1 MGIKRIVVA
10 GILITNLII
19 PANAIEINSSTVP
32 VTLDA
37 ETARF
42 SVTVPT
48 SLPVW
53 VDADGGV
60 IVADNAKIVNN
71 SLGPVKVK
79 GVSIQGLNGWSLLD
93 YSQDT
98 KSLPVDSK
106 QAGFILNGDQ
116 TTSSSLV
123 FNHENWPV
131 ILSNSEQL
139 ITYNSNIVPQSQAI
153 QEEIAQVVFT
163 IGWDLKYINIA
174 TSINNYIAMGLVPS
188 QGRLVLPGTYDQNGQ
203 TYRLVT
209 LIKSSSLENNNITS
223 VVIPD
228 TVTALASKCF
238 QHWAFLESVDIPSS
252 VTIIGEYA
260 FSECNYLKSIE
271 LTGNIKKLEKNTFW
285 YCIRLEDV
293 TLPNTLESI
302 GSSCFQ
308 ACRNLKTI
316 NIPYGV
322 TSIGSYAF
330 YECKSLTSIELPAT
344 LSKIENSC
352 FRDCTSL
359 SNVII
364 PEGVTEIESSA
375 FRGCNQLTDL
385 TIPDSVV
392 SIDRYAFEGVPHIT
406 YHGQATGS
414 PWGALSMN

>member
-1 MGIKRIVVA
+1 MGIRQIVVA
-10 GILITNLII
+10 GILLTNLII
-19 PANAIEINSSTVP
+19 PANAIEVNSSTVP

-42 SVTVPT
+42 SVAVPT

-53 VDADGGV
+53 VDTDGGV
-60 IVADNAKIVNN
+60 TVADNAKIVNN

-98 KSLPVDSK
+98 KGLPVDSK

-123 FNHENWPV
+123 FNYENWPV
-131 ILSNSEQL
+131 IPSNGEQPL
-139 ITYNSNIVPQSQAI
+139 IYNSHIAPQSKAI
-153 QEEIAQVVFT
+153 KEEIAQVIFT
-163 IGWDLKYINIA
+163 VGWDLKYINVSTGIG
-174 TSINNYIAMGLVPS
+174 SYIAMGLIPS
-188 QGRLVLPGTYDQNGQ
+188 QGRLVLPGTYDSNGQ
-203 TYRLVT
+203 TYRLVS
-209 LIKSSSLENNNITS
+209 LIKSSGLENNNITS

-228 TVTALASKCF
+228 TVTYLGTSCF
-238 QHWAFLESVDIPSS
+238 HHWRYLESVDIPSS
-252 VTIIGEYA
+252 VTSINEHA
-260 FSECNYLKSIE
+260 FSECNYLKSME
-271 LTGNIKKLEKNTFW
+271 LTGNIKKLERNTFW

-293 TLPNTLESI
+293 TLPNALEYI

-308 ACRNLKTI
+308 ACRNLKNI

-322 TSIGSYAF
+322 TSIGSSAF

-344 LSKIENSC
+344 LSKIEQSC
-352 FRDCTSL
+352 FKDCTSL

-364 PEGVTEIESSA
+364 PEGVTEIESGA
-375 FRGCNQLTDL
+375 FSGCTQLE
-385 TIPDSVV
+385 IGRAHV
-392 SIDRYAFEGVPHIT
+392 
-406 YHGQATGS
+406 
-414 PWGALSMN
+414 